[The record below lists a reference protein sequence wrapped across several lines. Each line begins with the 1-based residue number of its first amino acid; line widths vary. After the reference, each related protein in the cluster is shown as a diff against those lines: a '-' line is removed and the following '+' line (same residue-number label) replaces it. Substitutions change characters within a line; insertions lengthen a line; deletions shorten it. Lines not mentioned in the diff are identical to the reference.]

1 MRLRDNLDLARVLL
15 ARAIDDETIVR
26 KALEDSEIAD
36 SIAGFHAQQSSEKLV
51 KAVLAVH
58 GMAFAKSHD
67 LEYLIDLVAQG
78 EIAAPEGIRDA
89 EALTPWAVESRYEG
103 EQPPAF
109 DRNSSLALV
118 ERLRSWAEGE
128 IERTSQPQEGPK
140 VQEDEQGEHERG

>member
-1 MRLRDNLDLARVLL
+1 MPSRDNVDLARALL
-15 ARAIDDETIVR
+15 ARAVDDETIVR

-51 KAVLAVH
+51 KAVLAAH
-58 GMAFAKSHD
+58 GMVFAKSHD

-78 EIAAPEGIRDA
+78 EIATPEGIRDA

-109 DRNSSLALV
+109 DRVASLALV
-118 ERLRSWAEGE
+118 KQLRSWAESE
-128 IERTSQPQEGPK
+128 IETVSRRQTESEAQG
-140 VQEDEQGEHERG
+140 DEPR